1 MIVGAFAALYST
13 VITFLDGSS
22 RATSQILPMVLD
34 DEDAVNE
41 ERFRRGMIAVQALVA
56 ITLIAILGVN
66 PVTFVVWIAA
76 AIAVVGVFFYPAN
89 WYVVE
94 KNLPEPFR
102 PSRAW
107 HVYYA
112 GSLLVVIVFGFMG
125 AAVRLGFI

>member
-13 VITFLDGSS
+13 VITLIDGST
-22 RATSQILPMVLD
+22 RAASQILPMALGE
-34 DEDAVNE
+34 EDAVDE
-41 ERFRRGMIAVQALVA
+41 ERFRRGMIVVQALVA
-56 ITLIAILGVN
+56 ITLIAVLGLS
-66 PVTFVVWIAA
+66 PVTFIVWIAA
-76 AIAVVGVFFYPAN
+76 ALAVVEVFFYPAN

-112 GSLLVVIVFGFMG
+112 GSLVLVIAFGLMG